1 MSIPPEKCGMITDND
16 KRFECLYD
24 GCDRSYTSKSNL
36 RAHIRAHEG
45 KFNHKCDHDG
55 CEKAFLSS
63 YALKIHRRVHT
74 GEKPY
79 NCDEDGCDKA
89 FNTQYRLMAHKR
101 LHTGETFDCV
111 YEKCNK
117 QFTTRSDLKKHER
130 THTGERPYQCQV
142 DTCGRSFVAM
152 HHLRNHQ
159 LTHDNKERYP
169 CESEGCEEKFPTQR
183 NLDRHR
189 QHAHMKLTNSIS
201 SMGTNEGSPAYSSL
215 LETDTNE
222 VESLINSIPSPN
234 DLTSILTGLMSDL
247 NAYANHFNSQ
257 SSSSTSTVDYSNIS
271 CEGGEESVLERNEIG
286 VTIPDPVILKTLA
299 SEAQVTSSVVT
310 ASPISL
316 TDVTNTITSLSSLTQ
331 SPPLSSDVSSML
343 QLLEALETLQKLQ
356 STGVLQNLVSCA
368 NVLSSFSQ
376 SALNL
381 QQQLTT
387 HIQNGQEVV
396 DNTQGGASNLL
407 TEQIGDIL
415 GNCEASPTDSG
426 LFSSG
431 QEISAVF
438 PSPPL
443 EPIGL
448 LPIGNTVVGPQE
460 RCVKNNDQH
469 TEISL
474 PALRQ
479 VSLPSL
485 PSVTYNALPDN
496 GVQTSLNQI
505 HSNQH
510 ISVGQADGPS
520 LNVSS
525 LSNSSFCTPAINT
538 TAFQQQFVTYPHTQ
552 TPITDVIQHQNQFQS
567 GTNQPIE
574 LSQLPTTNAM
584 LNPSNQMPSIDTAIQ
599 NYPVPMETS
608 TQTLPVDLDALL
620 ALSSDEYLE
629 DTLLAA
635 GSWEEPMT
643 RLTTK
648 VSSKQ
653 DQSIQ
658 TDVIISPRCCV
669 DKAINSKS
677 DSADPCCSNCC
688 CITGE
693 YCSH

>member
-1 MSIPPEKCGMITDND
+1 MSIPPEQCGMITDSD

-101 LHTGETFDCV
+101 IHTGETFDCV

-130 THTGERPYQCQV
+130 THTGERPYHCQV

-159 LTHDNKERYP
+159 LTHDNKERYH
-169 CESEGCEEKFPTQR
+169 CETEGCEEKFPTQR

-189 QHAHMKLTNSIS
+189 QHAHMKLTNSINS
-201 SMGTNEGSPAYSSL
+201 VGTNMDSPSNSSL
-215 LETDTNE
+215 LETDTSE
-222 VESLINSIPSPN
+222 VESLLNSISSPN
-234 DLTSILTGLMSDL
+234 DLTSLLTGLMTDL

-257 SSSSTSTVDYSNIS
+257 SSSSTDTVDYSNIS
-271 CEGGEESVLERNEIG
+271 CEEGGNEIE
-286 VTIPDPVILKTLA
+286 VTMPDPVTFKTLA

-310 ASPISL
+310 ASPVSL

-331 SPPLSSDVSSML
+331 SSPLSSDISSMV

-387 HIQNGQEVV
+387 HIQSGQEVI
-396 DNTQGGASNLL
+396 DNTQGDGACNLL
-407 TEQIGDIL
+407 TEQAGDML
-415 GNCEASPTDSG
+415 NSCEASSSTDSI
-426 LFSSG
+426 LFSST
-431 QEISAVF
+431 QEIPTVF
-438 PSPPL
+438 PPPPL
-443 EPIGL
+443 KPIGL
-448 LPIGNTVVGPQE
+448 LPVGNTAIGPQQH
-460 RCVKNNDQH
+460 CVKNSDQH
-469 TEISL
+469 IEVSL
-474 PALRQ
+474 PASQQ
-479 VSLPSL
+479 VSLSSL
-485 PSVTYNALPDN
+485 SSVTYDALTDN
-496 GVQTSLNQI
+496 GVQTTLSHI
-505 HSNQH
+505 HGNQH
-510 ISVGQADGPS
+510 ISVGQAGGPS

-525 LSNSSFCTPAINT
+525 LSSSSFCTPAINT
-538 TAFQQQFVTYPHTQ
+538 TAFQQQFVTYPHTR
-552 TPITDVIQHQNQFQS
+552 TPITDAIQHQNQFQS
-567 GTNQPIE
+567 ATNQPIE
-574 LSQLPTTNAM
+574 LSQLPPTNAL
-584 LNPSNQMPSIDTAIQ
+584 LNPMNQMPSVDIAIQ

-635 GSWEEPMT
+635 VTWEEPMT
-643 RLTTK
+643 SSTTE

-669 DKAINSKS
+669 DKAINSES
-677 DSADPCCSNCC
+677 DSKDACCNNCC
-688 CITGE
+688 CKGGE
-693 YCSH
+693 CSH

>member
-1 MSIPPEKCGMITDND
+1 MSIPPEQCGMITDSE

-101 LHTGETFDCV
+101 IHTGETFDCE

-130 THTGERPYQCQV
+130 THTGERPYHCQV

-159 LTHDNKERYP
+159 LTHDNKERYH

-201 SMGTNEGSPAYSSL
+201 SVGTDEGSPSSSSL

-222 VESLINSIPSPN
+222 VESLINSISSPN
-234 DLTSILTGLMSDL
+234 DLTSLLTGLMSDL
-247 NAYANHFNSQ
+247 NTYANHFNSQ
-257 SSSSTSTVDYSNIS
+257 SSSSTGTVDYSNIS
-271 CEGGEESVLERNEIG
+271 CEEGEESMSERNEIG
-286 VTIPDPVILKTLA
+286 VTPPDSVIFKTLA
-299 SEAQVTSSVVT
+299 SEAQVTPSVVT
-310 ASPISL
+310 ASPVSL

-331 SPPLSSDVSSML
+331 SPPPSSDVSSLL

-381 QQQLTT
+381 QQQLAT
-387 HIQNGQEVV
+387 HIQSGQEVV
-396 DNTQGGASNLL
+396 DNTQEGNLL
-407 TEQIGDIL
+407 TEEVGDMS
-415 GNCEASPTDSG
+415 GNREASPTRPTDSR
-426 LFSSG
+426 LFSSA
-431 QEISAVF
+431 QEIPTVF
-438 PSPPL
+438 PPSPL
-443 EPIGL
+443 ESIGL
-448 LPIGNTVVGPQE
+448 FPVGDIVIGPQQH
-460 RCVKNNDQH
+460 CVKNSDQH
-469 TEISL
+469 NKASS
-474 PALRQ
+474 PASQQ
-479 VSLPSL
+479 VSLSSL
-485 PSVTYNALPDN
+485 SSVAYNADN
-496 GVQTSLNQI
+496 VQTSLGYI

-510 ISVGQADGPS
+510 ISVAQAGHPS
-520 LNVSS
+520 LNESL
-525 LSNSSFCTPAINT
+525 LSNSSFCTPTINT
-538 TAFQQQFVTYPHTQ
+538 TAFQQQFVTYPDTQ
-552 TPITDVIQHQNQFQS
+552 TPITDAIQHQNQFQS
-567 GTNQPIE
+567 ATNQPIE
-574 LSQLPTTNAM
+574 LSQLSTTNAM
-584 LNPSNQMPSIDTAIQ
+584 LNPMNQMPSIDIAMQ

-635 GSWEEPMT
+635 GSWKEPMI
-643 RLTTK
+643 RSTTE

-669 DKAINSKS
+669 DKAIDSKS
-677 DSADPCCSNCC
+677 DSTDTCCDKCC
-688 CITGE
+688 CLTGE
-693 YCSH
+693 CCH